1 MRDEGS
7 CKPCYNPPVG
17 SLTRE
22 DREDIEAHM
31 AVMNDPD
38 TEWISL
44 QELHDEIRSDRA
56 FHNVTGSG

>member
-1 MRDEGS
+1 M
-7 CKPCYNPPVG
+7 KKKK
-17 SLTRE
+17 LTRE

-44 QELHDEIRSDRA
+44 QELHDEIRSDRQQEGLEEDQEIA
-56 FHNVTGSG
+56 KTATG